1 MKLNTLPAFIGTVFL
16 ITCVAAPTFAA
27 DPITDAISGKT
38 VKASRGDRVTFAKN
52 GRLTGMVGPNQD
64 IELLGAWTIRDG
76 RYCRTLQKPQ
86 AAAGTKCQDITVNG
100 DGTVTIDGTNGPI
113 VWTIQ

>member
-1 MKLNTLPAFIGTVFL
+1 MFRRFAAVFFCGAL
-16 ITCVAAPTFAA
+16 CAAPALAA

-38 VKASRGDRVTFAKN
+38 VKAERGDTVKFHKN
-52 GRLTGMVGPNQD
+52 GRLTGMIGPQQD

-76 RYCRTLQKPQ
+76 RYCRTIEKP
-86 AAAGTKCQDITVNG
+86 ASFAGTACQDITVNG